1 MPIRAFT
8 VSSSGKSISSKLHPW
23 FVTGFVDAES
33 SFYLKILKNKKHSTG
48 WVVEL
53 CFQIG
58 LHQKDRP
65 LLELIQLFFGVGKI
79 TKLGKDSILY
89 RVSSNKDLAVVI
101 GHLDKYPLLTQKRAD
116 YELFKEA
123 FELVSRKEHLT
134 IEGLRKLVA
143 IKESINRGLSDELN
157 ALFPNTKPA
166 TRPVVNWVYRILID
180 YLNLRCQ

>member
-1 MPIRAFT
+1 M
-8 VSSSGKSISSKLHPW
+8 
-23 FVTGFVDAES
+23 
-33 SFYLKILKNKKHSTG
+33 
-48 WVVEL
+48 
-53 CFQIG
+53 
-58 LHQKDRP
+58 
-65 LLELIQLFFGVGKI
+65 
-79 TKLGKDSILY
+79 
-89 RVSSNKDLAVVI
+89 
-101 GHLDKYPLLTQKRAD
+101 DKYPLLTQKRAD